1 MSLKYGLIAAGQGS
15 RLVAEGISV
24 PKPLVKV
31 AGETLIGRLMR
42 LFCENDAVSVSVII
56 NEEMTQVFDYL
67 QTIKLPVPLNVVVK
81 STPDSFHSFYE
92 LYTYL
97 KQDDDTKVCLT
108 TVDPIFHEDEFESYI
123 RQFKEDDSID
133 ALMGVTDYID
143 DEKPLYVK
151 TDPETLQITGY
162 ANVAYEGCRFISAG
176 IYCMNQQALA
186 LLPEAQEAGVK
197 RMRGFQQYLVD
208 AGLQVQAYPF
218 GKVIDIDHAT
228 DVIAAERMLS
238 K

>member
-56 NEEMTQVFDYL
+56 NEEMTQVHDYL
-67 QTIKLPVPLNVVVK
+67 KTIKLPVPLNVVVK

-92 LYTYL
+92 LYPFL
-97 KQDDDTKVCLT
+97 KDDDAKFCLT
-108 TVDPIFHEDEFESYI
+108 TVDPIFHEDEFAAYVH
-123 RQFKEDDSID
+123 QFMNDDNND
-133 ALMGVTDYID
+133 ALMGVTDYVD

-151 TDPETLQITGY
+151 TCPDDLSISGY
-162 ANVAYEGCRFISAG
+162 ANEAYPGCRYISGG
-176 IYCMNQQALA
+176 IYCMNQRALS
-186 LLPEAQEAGVK
+186 LLPSACDEGVK

-208 AGLQVQAYPF
+208 AGMRLQAWPF
-218 GKVIDIDHAT
+218 SKVIDIDHAS
-228 DVIAAERMLS
+228 DIDKAQQFLAR
-238 K
+238 

>member
-108 TVDPIFHEDEFESYI
+108 TVDPIFHEDEFAAYVH
-123 RQFKEDDSID
+123 QFMNDDHND

-151 TDPETLQITGY
+151 IPANDLRIIGY
-162 ANVAYEGCRFISAG
+162 ANEAYPDCRYISGG
-176 IYCMNQQALA
+176 IYCLNQRALS
-186 LLPEAQEAGVK
+186 LLPKASREGVK

-208 AGLQVQAYPF
+208 AGLRLQAWPF
-218 GKVIDIDHAT
+218 SKVIDIDHAS
-228 DVIAAERMLS
+228 DIDKAQQFLS
-238 K
+238 R